1 MATKKVT
8 EKVVKT
14 PAKTKAVAEGF
25 KVKAVGQNLIVTKGE
40 EKYSRKIA
48 DKVERDHIKQLIA
61 EHTAKPTVK
70 KAKEIIALM
79 EVDTAA
85 REVEK
90 KEVKKEVAKKVTSKK
105 PPVEKVESKED
116 QIEAAKK
123 LLAESGFN
131 VTAKEAPRARRY
143 GGEH

>member
-14 PAKTKAVAEGF
+14 PAKTKAVVEGF

-90 KEVKKEVAKKVTSKK
+90 KEVKEVAKKATSKK

>member
-90 KEVKKEVAKKVTSKK
+90 KEVKEVAKKATSKK

-131 VTAKEAPRARRY
+131 VTAKEAPSARRY